1 MIIVARPSKEEMLKR
16 ETKAAII
23 RALQDR
29 GISEKYLLDQ
39 VDEYMGYYDSLREIN
54 GKLKKGFK
62 IDLSKEKRQITKEM
76 RSILDFL
83 GLRPVEIDK
92 DDIFEEL

>member
-1 MIIVARPSKEEMLKR
+1 MKIVARPSKEEMLKR
-16 ETKAAII
+16 ETKATII
-23 RALQDR
+23 KALQDR

-39 VDEYMGYYDSLREIN
+39 VDEYMVYFDSLGEIN
-54 GKLKKGFK
+54 DKLKKGFK

>member
-16 ETKAAII
+16 ETKATII
-23 RALQDR
+23 KALQDR

-39 VDEYMGYYDSLREIN
+39 VDEYMGYYDSLRGIN
-54 GKLKKGFK
+54 GELKESFK

>member
-1 MIIVARPSKEEMLKR
+1 MLKR
-16 ETKAAII
+16 ETKATII
-23 RALQDR
+23 KALQDR

-39 VDEYMGYYDSLREIN
+39 VDEYMGYYDSLGEIN